1 MPIVPDTITSI
12 GRVTNFST
20 KSDENPGYSVWITTC
35 VGENS
40 GNTFNGLFL
49 IWTIPYTTIMSA
61 SPIMTPA
68 YFIENLIIDDT

>member
-1 MPIVPDTITSI
+1 MTVTTERPGMDWERICLMPIVPDTITSI

-20 KSDENPGYSVWITTC
+20 KSDENPGDSVWITTC

-49 IWTIPYTTIMSA
+49 I
-61 SPIMTPA
+61 
-68 YFIENLIIDDT
+68 